1 MDGRTQQ
8 AHKSVQAG
16 DKRTAKREA
25 YTQLDPHSAGAVVV
39 YAGTGS
45 MRDLRGLWRV
55 GLEKLREDNS
65 GVWINRVVVK

>member
-1 MDGRTQQ
+1 MDGR
-8 AHKSVQAG
+8 S
-16 DKRTAKREA
+16 KRTSQRRPATDGTEKREA

-55 GLEKLREDNS
+55 GLEKLRENNS